1 MEHLDVELAHRLL
14 RGQLDPQARA
24 DWQHHVHDCPRCR
37 DLLAG
42 EREWM
47 GLVALG
53 QGAAPAAAPP
63 APRLAS
69 RIQQAVPG
77 GPARRTKAWLL
88 SGELAALA
96 ALSAILVWQVAG
108 ARVAD
113 AARQSPPGIPPE
125 LQGHVVANLEAL
137 AALAHDPWLA
147 DQYEDVQMLERLIVE
162 QEPQAP

>member
-14 RGQLDPQARA
+14 RGQLDPQAQA

-42 EREWM
+42 EREWV

-53 QGAAPAAAPP
+53 HGAAPAAGPP
-63 APRLAS
+63 SPRLAA
-69 RIQQAVPG
+69 RIQQALPSE
-77 GPARRTKAWLL
+77 PARRTKAWLL
-88 SGELAALA
+88 GGELATLA
-96 ALSAILVWQVAG
+96 ALSALLVWQVAG

-137 AALAHDPWLA
+137 AALVHDPWLA
-147 DQYEDVQMLERLIVE
+147 DQYEDVHMLERLIIAP
-162 QEPQAP
+162 EPQAP